1 MQPDF
6 SPWGEIDWCETLI
19 PGMEMVATPSHDG
32 IMVSREASILL
43 SPAARKC
50 GFWAGGCLCFE
61 EDAAE
66 NIVLREL
73 LDQKLWQ
80 IPNGFKTLRPLRRIL
95 TGISRPAA
103 RTIGAPEPPGFKKR
117 PNSPSAPIPP
127 QGGKPMRQ
135 IAKSILLRLTA
146 EEYAHLK
153 ATADAAGLKLE
164 PMLRQLILGVELRP
178 RPPDEYTALL
188 RELSAIGNNVNQIA
202 YWANARKYVS
212 NAEIQE
218 AAALVRE
225 AFALVKEAL

>member
-32 IMVSREASILL
+32 IMVSREASIFPLPQENAAFGQAGIFALKRMRLKTL
-43 SPAARKC
+43 SC
-50 GFWAGGCLCFE
+50 GNCWIKSCGRF
-61 EDAAE
+61 
-66 NIVLREL
+66 
-73 LDQKLWQ
+73 
-80 IPNGFKTLRPLRRIL
+80 PNGFKTLRPLRRIL

-117 PNSPSAPIPP
+117 PNSPSAPLPP